1 VLKITLN
8 PNHPSIPGSYEDRI
22 AANVN
27 PYGVVVG
34 MENYAC
40 TFHHGYHRV
49 EVILKLTECHILL
62 LTYLGQDPKGNHHLF
77 TQSIQEAKLSLG

>member
-34 MENYAC
+34 MLALS
-40 TFHHGYHRV
+40 TI
-49 EVILKLTECHILL
+49 VITELK
-62 LTYLGQDPKGNHHLF
+62 
-77 TQSIQEAKLSLG
+77 